1 MPTDFLV
8 FLFAGAFAGGF
19 INGLA
24 GFGTS
29 LFALVWWL
37 QILPPVQAVALSLF
51 MSVASGVPGMMA
63 VRRQIRAAPL
73 GWFLVPALAGVP
85 IGLYLLRIVD
95 ADVLKG
101 LVAVLLLVFSLYFL
115 TRSTIPKVEGEFPA
129 IDAGLGF
136 MGGILGAVAGLSGAL
151 PTMWLAVRSLGKL
164 ERRAILQPFN
174 VAILG
179 ISALIL
185 AAQGVYDREALL
197 RILIALPVTMLA
209 SFIGLALFRRLSDEQ
224 HRRLMVLLLLASGI
238 MIIARSWI

>member
-1 MPTDFLV
+1 MEYFA

-37 QILPPVQAVALSLF
+37 QILPPIQAVALSLV

-63 VRRQIRAAPL
+63 VRQHIRIAQL
-73 GWFLVPALAGVP
+73 GWFLAPALAGIP
-85 IGLYLLRIVD
+85 IGLYLLKVVD
-95 ADVLKG
+95 AEVLKA
-101 LVAVLLLVFSLYFL
+101 LVAVLLLVFSVYFL
-115 TRSTIPKVEGEFPA
+115 TRSTLPKVDGRFPA
-129 IDAGLGF
+129 VDAGLGF

-151 PTMWLAVRSLGKL
+151 PTMWLSVRNLGKL
-164 ERRAILQPFN
+164 QRRAILQPFN

-179 ISALIL
+179 LSALIL
-185 AAQGVYDREALL
+185 AAQGVYDQAAGI

-209 SFIGLALFRRLSDEQ
+209 SFIGLRLFKRLTDDQ
-224 HRRLMVLLLLASGI
+224 HRRLMVLLLLASGLT
-238 MIIARSWI
+238 IIVRSWL